1 MYLPLT
7 CANGGGGGGGGRR
20 GERREESGNVALRH
34 LEARLTLS
42 VIVVIREFCS
52 GEEEVEQWPLFCL
65 LVST

>member
-1 MYLPLT
+1 MRKW
-7 CANGGGGGGGGRR
+7 GGGGGRR
-20 GERREESGNVALRH
+20 EGRGERREGSGNVALRH
-34 LEARLTLS
+34 LEAGLTLS